1 MGLAARDGYPDLV
14 SPRVARD
21 ISAIRVD
28 IRSGGIGRGLAE
40 EGGGPLRGG
49 LTLMNRFEAV
59 VTDPDVPFEIAMR
72 IGAHDGWLVCEAIT
86 VSEKDQGTP
95 LSAAALRSLAL
106 SLYMQRIREE
116 LGAYLGGGLVTK
128 EIGRTEN
135 TVRYELPITPADWD
149 DFAQVRR
156 AVHASKITTQMA
168 ADAYLAALASPD
180 PSQNQR
186 PTAAAAEKLGASRGH
201 ISRLLSQARRE
212 GIQGLGPQRPPRAK
226 KGAGDREDS

>member
-1 MGLAARDGYPDLV
+1 MGLAARDGYADLV

-21 ISAIRVD
+21 ISAIEVE
-28 IRSGGIGRGLAE
+28 IKSGNIGRGLPE

-59 VTDPDVPFEIAMR
+59 IHDPDVPFGITMR
-72 IGAHDGWLVCEAIT
+72 VGAYDGWMVCEAIT
-86 VSEKDQGTP
+86 VSEKDEGTP
-95 LSAAALRSLAL
+95 VSAAVLRSLAL

-116 LGAYLGGGLVTK
+116 LGRYRGGGLLWK
-128 EIGRTEN
+128 EAGRTEH
-135 TVRYELPITPADWD
+135 TVGYDLPVMPGEWESL

-156 AVHASKITTQMA
+156 AVHTTKITTQMA

-180 PSQNQR
+180 RAQNQR

-212 GIQGLGPQRPPRAK
+212 GIAGLGPQRPPRGK
-226 KGAGDREDS
+226 KGGA